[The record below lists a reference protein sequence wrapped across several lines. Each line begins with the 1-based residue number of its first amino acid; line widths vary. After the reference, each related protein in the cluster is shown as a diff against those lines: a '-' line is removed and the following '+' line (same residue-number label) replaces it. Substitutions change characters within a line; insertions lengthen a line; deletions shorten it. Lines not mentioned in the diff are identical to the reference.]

1 MTADATFHPTGDEPA
16 APLKTTAKTP
26 GPPKVFDPTSLK
38 GGKQP
43 GGKMLRGTKTMLP
56 GKSRGRG

>member
-1 MTADATFHPTGDEPA
+1 MTDDPSNRPPGDGPV
-16 APLKTTAKTP
+16 APFKTTAKTP